1 MKKKS
6 SKTISNFNLAIL
18 VIILTSVFFIIAAY
32 LKPSKKIVE
41 TKKET
46 QQPANVIYPE
56 VTLVKSGVCTN
67 KILGLQIT
75 LLDGWT
81 CGISEYTETDGSI
94 ELTSDLFTVT
104 ITSLGGD
111 GYCGGGPKTPESEA
125 ACQITEFLRNDKVNL
140 DLFTYYGEDKRIE
153 GAINFDIIEKRFIR
167 ITYKN
172 MEKQKLTATQKQELI
187 DLFNTIEILN

>member
-6 SKTISNFNLAIL
+6 SKTISNKNLVIL
-18 VIILTSVFFIIAAY
+18 VILLIAVFFSVASY
-32 LKPSKKIVE
+32 LKPSKKINE

-46 QQPANVIYPE
+46 QKPANVIYPE

-81 CGISEYTETDGSI
+81 CGTSELSETDGFI

-111 GYCGGGPKTPESEA
+111 GYCGGGPKTPESDA
-125 ACQITEFLRNDKVNL
+125 ACKITEFLRNDKVNL
-140 DLFTYYGEDKRIE
+140 DLFTYYGEDKQIG

-167 ITYKN
+167 VTYKN
-172 MEKQKLTATQKQELI
+172 METQKLTATQKQELI
-187 DLFNTIEILN
+187 DLLNTIEVIN